1 MITHGLISSGLFLLV
16 GILYDRYHTRTIL
29 YYRGLVLIMPLFI
42 FFFFIFTMANIAFPG
57 TGSFISEFLTF
68 LGAFQNN
75 PILTLLGT
83 IVIPLGPC
91 YA

>member
-1 MITHGLISSGLFLLV
+1 MITHGIISSGLFLLI
-16 GILYDRYHTRTIL
+16 GILYDRYHTRTLI

-42 FFFFIFTMANIAFPG
+42 LFFFIFSMANIAFPG

-75 PILTLLGT
+75 PIITL
-83 IVIPLGPC
+83 
-91 YA
+91 